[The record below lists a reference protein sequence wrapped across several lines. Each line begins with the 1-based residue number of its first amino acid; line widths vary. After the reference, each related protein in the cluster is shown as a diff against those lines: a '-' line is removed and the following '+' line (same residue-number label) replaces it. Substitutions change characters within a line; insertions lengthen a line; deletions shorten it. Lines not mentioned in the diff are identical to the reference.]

1 MNITEMIRKNKL
13 FFALLIIFLFLI
25 FSKSTCNGKTGYG
38 LCYTHDGEVIHLSP
52 LNMIL
57 S

>member
-1 MNITEMIRKNKL
+1 MGITEMIRKNKL
-13 FFALLIIFLFLI
+13 VFALLVLFLFLI

-38 LCYTHDGEVIHLSP
+38 LCYTQDGKVIHTSP
-52 LNMIL
+52 LNMFL

>member
-1 MNITEMIRKNKL
+1 MIRKNKL
-13 FFALLIIFLFLI
+13 VFALLIVFLSLM

-38 LCYTHDGEVIHLSP
+38 LCYTQGGEVIHLSP